1 MPGYKN
7 TGAAM
12 TACGGGGKVKGYERQ
27 VCRKMAP
34 EEIDEDEKALIDQSR
49 PLELLLTEVCFIH
62 NLIPRLIEEN
72 LKTRNLKNLKKLKI

>member
-1 MPGYKN
+1 
-7 TGAAM
+7 M

-49 PLELLLTEVCFIH
+49 PLELLLTEVCS
-62 NLIPRLIEEN
+62 
-72 LKTRNLKNLKKLKI
+72 LKIAKKIYSKIKKVEVKKPQI